1 MADTRLYVT
10 EITIKALVA
19 ANSQEKACED
29 ALKNTFLEVP
39 LATVLNHDVQMK
51 ARAVETGEDLVEAGA
66 PIFDPSTDPL
76 NQSGDPFF
84 RFRFSGSS
92 RDAFRELG
100 AELRAAGNRLIE
112 QDGEIANILRLA
124 ADDFEEAVGSDRD
137 DLHAVADEIA
147 RGNFKKALQMAD
159 DLDTLVRD
167 EIPQQVWEYLHDR
180 A

>member
-19 ANSQEKACED
+19 ANSEEKACED

-76 NQSGDPFF
+76 NQSGDP
-84 RFRFSGSS
+84 RS
-92 RDAFRELG
+92 DAFRELG

-112 QDGEIANILRLA
+112 
-124 ADDFEEAVGSDRD
+124 
-137 DLHAVADEIA
+137 
-147 RGNFKKALQMAD
+147 
-159 DLDTLVRD
+159 
-167 EIPQQVWEYLHDR
+167 
-180 A
+180 